1 MSHQLVSP
9 APLSTSSMQ
18 EQYRV
23 WRCEGHD
30 VRGRCF
36 SVPTTSECE
45 EFRQIWLQQVPT
57 TQPAFIEWDSTICRF
72 PPPFQNFG
80 AKRQKQHLR
89 WLCEPPMKI
98 DLQEKDLT
106 YIWLQVKALLT
117 LLNWDVAR
125 FLLVLRD
132 SVSKVLA
139 CWSTVT
145 RQRDNPPLDFV
156 LEVELYLQ
164 LRFSSL
170 FALECPERSLSKL
183 HHEPFNSQ
191 VQKIHCCWAY
201 WNRAR

>member
-1 MSHQLVSP
+1 MLFGRYLM
-9 APLSTSSMQ
+9 PLRQPS
-18 EQYRV
+18 
-23 WRCEGHD
+23 
-30 VRGRCF
+30 CF
-36 SVPTTSECE
+36 LGEYTCT
-45 EFRQIWLQQVPT
+45 QQ
-57 TQPAFIEWDSTICRF
+57 AFIEWDSTIHRF

-170 FALECPERSLSKL
+170 SALECPERSLSKL

-191 VQKIHCCWAY
+191 VQKNTLLLSLLKPRTLGIQHSILSSGIQVTVA
-201 WNRAR
+201 